1 MSAASLLMK
10 AIHARLTGNAG
21 LMTALGVG
29 GIRDR
34 GAPRGRLPCIL
45 YGDLESTDYSTA
57 TEQGE
62 EIVLTLEVWSDAPGR
77 AEAQGLADRV
87 AALLDR
93 GALVLASGWHLVN
106 FTLLSVK
113 ERQDTK
119 TRAQVVELRFRAVM
133 ERV

>member
-1 MSAASLLMK
+1 MSAASLLVK

-21 LMTALGVG
+21 LMAALGAG

-45 YGDLESTDYSTA
+45 YGDLESSDYSTA
-57 TEQGE
+57 TEIGE
-62 EIVLTLEVWSDAPGR
+62 EILLTLEVWSDAPGR

-87 AALLDR
+87 TALLDR
-93 GALVLASGWHLVN
+93 GALVLGSGWHLVN
-106 FTLLSVK
+106 FGLLSRTEK
-113 ERQDTK
+113 QDTK
-119 TRAQVVELRFRAVM
+119 TRALVVELRFRAVV

>member
-1 MSAASLLMK
+1 MSAASLLVK
-10 AIHARLTGNAG
+10 AIHARLTGNAE
-21 LMTALGVG
+21 LMAALGPG

-45 YGDLESTDYSTA
+45 YGDLEASDYSTA
-57 TEQGE
+57 TEQSE
-62 EIVLTLEVWSDAPGR
+62 EILLTLEVWSDAPGR

-87 AALLDR
+87 TGLLERAAVSLD
-93 GALVLASGWHLVN
+93 GGWHLVN
-106 FTLLSVK
+106 FGLLSVK

-119 TRAQVVELRFRAVM
+119 TRAQVVDVRFRAVV